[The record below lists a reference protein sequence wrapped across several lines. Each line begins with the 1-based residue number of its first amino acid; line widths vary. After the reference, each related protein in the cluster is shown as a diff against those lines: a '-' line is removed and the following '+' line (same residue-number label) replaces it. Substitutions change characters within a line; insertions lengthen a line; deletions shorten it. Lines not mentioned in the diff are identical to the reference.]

1 MRYPALE
8 AAGPGAAHIAA
19 NWWLLFW
26 VCLVVYLLVI
36 AALLIALRRGR
47 PADAEAASE
56 IQRVPNAP
64 RERLIGFVIAI
75 SVGVSAII
83 LIIFLAAS
91 VITGRALASLSGKE
105 NVAIEITGY
114 RWWWKVEYTDLDPS
128 QRMTSANEIHIPVGS
143 PVKLT
148 LKSYDVIH
156 SLWVPELHGKRDLIP
171 GHPNVLRIQA
181 DRPGVYY
188 GQCAEFCGL
197 QHAHM
202 RLVVVAEPADK
213 FAAWLAGQREPAK
226 APTDDN
232 AKRGQQVFL
241 SRPCAFCHNI
251 SGTEASGKIA
261 PDLTHV
267 ASRLQLGAG
276 AIPNTPGHLAGWILD
291 SQHIKPGNSMPSIS
305 LSGDELAA
313 LIAYLGGL
321 S

>member
-8 AAGPGAAHIAA
+8 AAGPGAADIAG

-26 VCLVVYLLVI
+26 VCVTVYALVI

-47 PADAEAASE
+47 PADAGALGEVDRDLDA
-56 IQRVPNAP
+56 N
-64 RERLIGFVIAI
+64 RERRIGFAIAL
-75 SVGVSAII
+75 SVGISTVI
-83 LIIFLAAS
+83 LLIFLGSS

-105 NVAIEITGY
+105 DVTIEITGY
-114 RWWWKVEYTDLDPS
+114 RWWWKIEYTHLDPS
-128 QRMTSANEIHIPVGS
+128 QRMTSANEMHIPVGR

-156 SLWVPELHGKRDLIP
+156 SFWVPELHGKRDLIP
-171 GHPNVLRIQA
+171 GHPNLLTIQA

-202 RLVVVAEPADK
+202 RLAVVAEPAEK
-213 FAAWLAGQREPAK
+213 FAAWLAAQREPAK
-226 APTDDN
+226 APTDEI
-232 AKRGQQVFL
+232 AERGQQVFL

-251 SGTEASGKIA
+251 SGTEATGKVA

-267 ASRLQLGAG
+267 ASRMQLGAG
-276 AIPNTPGHLAGWILD
+276 AIPNTPGHLAGWIVD

-305 LSGDELAA
+305 LSGDELQA